1 MPLRQSGE
9 PVDLL
14 AAVPK
19 MGVINAGRYDEALRR
34 RMQPIMDMGT
44 AQTEFAVN
52 QAEAAA
58 EKRRQALM
66 DRLVTSQRNA
76 ANSAY
81 TRGSNNGYAAISG
94 NVGSII
100 GKGGYVSPVKGYK
113 PSGQWGYYPKSGGV
127 HHALDYPVPRN
138 TPVGSL
144 MSGTVIAAGWD
155 KLFGYHVRIKNAN
168 GTYTILAHLNS
179 IGVKVGQRVGA
190 GQYIGLSGSTGNSTG
205 PHLHV
210 EVRTDPYK
218 PSTSFNWLG

>member
-9 PVDLL
+9 PVDLF

-19 MGVINAGRYDEALRR
+19 TGVINASNYDDALRR
-34 RMQPIMDMGT
+34 RMKPIGDMG
-44 AQTEFAVN
+44 AVQSEFAIN
-52 QAEAAA
+52 QAEIAA

-81 TRGSNNGYAAISG
+81 SSKGNGYASISG
-94 NVGSII
+94 SVGGIA

-113 PSGQWGYYPKSGGV
+113 PSGSWGYYPKSGGR
-127 HHALDYPVPRN
+127 HNALDYPVPLN
-138 TPVGSL
+138 TPVGSI

-190 GQYIGLSGSTGNSTG
+190 GQYVGRSGSTGNSTG

-218 PSTSFNWLG
+218 PSTAINWLR